1 MSDVAKGTRNPVSAA
16 KKTKSRDTGAADA
29 LAEAAGE
36 RLAQGAALNAD
47 AAQFVPDA
55 GADAPN
61 LARSL
66 TAELR
71 TFSEATGED
80 PFSNP
85 VLLLALDLS
94 RRLEQGELS
103 YGALEQLV
111 QYLSAQG
118 FLDRAGRFG
127 RYLGETDP
135 EANEECLRKTFT
147 ALTRPTDAA
156 DANAAP
162 IAFEAFKA
170 RVEDELFGVVTT
182 AHPTFS
188 ITGELMRALA
198 ALGTGRGTDGSLL
211 SPKAAAD
218 LVDLAC
224 REEHRPD
231 RDLDLLREH
240 ELSLEAIGNIQI
252 ALRRA
257 YGILLDVARTVYP
270 SQWTELTPRLIT
282 VASWVGYDLDGRS
295 DIRWTDTLF
304 KRLKIQRNQ
313 LAHYLETVRAI
324 RGDSG
329 RDARNLRETLDLMES
344 RIALAINQ
352 VTDELSVF
360 GTKEPTE
367 DEARRQIK
375 AVSRRM
381 YEGMTLRLED
391 ASGLIDMTGRAI
403 DRAKD
408 DGLLSRLCV
417 LRAELANF
425 GLGMAHTHVRINAKQ
440 VHNAIRRAAG
450 VVSDPNDPR
459 YRQSYLDRITDL
471 LANVEPV
478 SINFGSIMGERTSV
492 KRLFMVV
499 AQMLKYT
506 GRTAPIRFLI
516 AESESAFTV
525 LTVLYF
531 AKLFGVEDHVDISPL
546 FETEKALEAGSR
558 VIEQLLENPHYRAYV
573 QKRGRV
579 CIQTGFSDAGRY
591 LGQPPASAS
600 IERLRLRLIRVMA
613 MQKMSGVQ
621 LLIFDTH
628 GESIGRGAHPASFE
642 DRLNY
647 VDTPAARGYLA
658 ETGIDFKQEVS
669 FQGGDGYLFFVN
681 QSAAF
686 AVITRILEH
695 SLSPVEGSADD
706 PFYDEA
712 SYIREFFTT
721 MKEFQVGLMED
732 RNYGVLLSAFGA
744 NLLFP
749 SGSRALKRQHEDPSD
764 VDHAMASQLRA
775 IPHNAVLMQLGLL
788 ANSVGGAGAAIA
800 QEPERFRDLH
810 HRSRRLRQLMGIV
823 EYGAAIS
830 DPHVMKGYIDTLD
843 PGLWIVRAGST
854 ANRERSE
861 DMLKLAGYLE
871 EIGVHERQNRVFRR
885 LYKDF
890 IVLSASLAE
899 AREDGQ
905 PAGCGALVT
914 DATKDALGLLHAI
927 RLACIHEIYLLAMR
941 LPEFSDRHATTPK
954 QVISRLLHLDV
965 PGAIEVLE
973 EVFPITHDRVSLDD
987 FGEPATYLSDDSQS
1001 YQFENEALFQPMKGL
1016 YELIRRISTA
1026 NAHRTGFFG

>member
-1 MSDVAKGTRNPVSAA
+1 MSDTVKVTRSR
-16 KKTKSRDTGAADA
+16 KTGAEKTGAA
-29 LAEAAGE
+29 AAM
-36 RLAQGAALNAD
+36 AD
-47 AAQFVPDA
+47 AARARLTEGATLDSGHAHFP
-55 GADAPN
+55 ADAEFD
-61 LARSL
+61 AASMADAL

-71 TFSEATGED
+71 ALSKGTQED

-85 VLLLALDLS
+85 VLRLALDLS
-94 RRLEQGELS
+94 RRLEQGQLS

-111 QYLSAQG
+111 QYLSAEG
-118 FLDRAGRFG
+118 FVDRARRFG

-135 EANEECLRKTFT
+135 EVNERRLRDAFT
-147 ALTRPTDAA
+147 ALTRGGEDGTPGSL
-156 DANAAP
+156 P
-162 IAFEAFKA
+162 FESFQT
-170 RVEDELFGVVTT
+170 RVEDELFGIVTT

-188 ITGELMRALA
+188 LSGELMRALA
-198 ALGTGRGTDGSLL
+198 ALATGRNTDGSLL
-211 SPKAAAD
+211 SPKTATG

-231 RDLDLLREH
+231 RGLDLLREH
-240 ELSLEAIGNIQI
+240 ELSLEAIDNAQI

-257 YGILLDVARTVYP
+257 YGILLEVARTAYP
-270 SQWTELTPRLIT
+270 DRWTELTPRLIT
-282 VASWVGYDLDGRS
+282 VATWVGYDLDGRS

-304 KRLKIQRNQ
+304 KRLKVQRRQ
-313 LAHYLETVRAI
+313 LAHYLDTVRSI
-324 RGDSG
+324 RGESG
-329 RDARNLRETLDLMES
+329 RGARDLRETLDLMES

-360 GTKEPTE
+360 GSAEPTE
-367 DEARRQIK
+367 EEARQQIR

-391 ASGLIDMTGRAI
+391 AAGLIEMTGRAI
-403 DRAKD
+403 ARTTD
-408 DGLLSRLCV
+408 DALLSRLCV
-417 LRAELANF
+417 LRAELANY

-440 VHNAIRRAAG
+440 VHNAIRRAVG

-459 YRQSYLDRITDL
+459 YRQSYLDRITEL
-471 LANVEPV
+471 LDKVQPV
-478 SINFGSIMGERTSV
+478 SINFGSILGERTSV

-516 AESESAFTV
+516 AESEAAFTV

-531 AKLFGVEDHVDISPL
+531 ARLFGVEEHVDISPL

-573 QKRGRV
+573 QRRGRICV
-579 CIQTGFSDAGRY
+579 QTGFSDAGRY
-591 LGQPPASAS
+591 LGQAPASAS
-600 IERLRLRLIRVMA
+600 IERLRLRLIRVMSQ
-613 MQKMSGVQ
+613 QKLDGVQ

-642 DRLNY
+642 ERLNY
-647 VDTPAARGYLA
+647 VDTPATRGYMA
-658 ETGIDFKQEVS
+658 KTGLDFKQEVS

-686 AVITRILEH
+686 AVVTRILEH
-695 SLSPVEGSADD
+695 VLTPADDRADD

-712 SYIREFFTT
+712 AYIREFFTT
-721 MKEFQVGLMED
+721 VKEFQVGLMED
-732 RNYGVLLSAFGA
+732 RNYGVLLSAYGA

-764 VDHAMASQLRA
+764 VDHAHASQLRA

-788 ANSVGGAGAAIA
+788 ANSVGGVGAAIA
-800 QEPERFRDLH
+800 KEPDRFHDLYK
-810 HRSRRLRQLMGIV
+810 RSRRLRQLMGIV
-823 EYGAAIS
+823 EYGAAVS

-843 PGLWIVRAGST
+843 PGLWIVRAGAT
-854 ANRERSE
+854 GDRQKSE
-861 DMLKLAGYLE
+861 DMLKLADFLE
-871 EIGVHERQNRVFRR
+871 EAGLHERQNRVFRR

-890 IVLSASLAE
+890 IVLSAALADN
-899 AREDGQ
+899 AADGRRG
-905 PAGCGALVT
+905 GCGALVD
-914 DATKDALGLLHAI
+914 DASKDALALLHAI
-927 RLACIHEIYLLAMR
+927 RLAVIHEIYLLAMR
-941 LPEFSDRHATTPK
+941 LPEFSDRHAPTPK
-954 QVISRLLHLDV
+954 QLVGRVLHLDIPAAV
-965 PGAIEVLE
+965 ELLE
-973 EVFPITHDRVSLDD
+973 EIFPITHDPVALDD

-1001 YQFENEALFQPMKGL
+1001 YQFENEVLFQPMQGL
-1016 YELIRRISTA
+1016 FALIRRISTA

>member
-1 MSDVAKGTRNPVSAA
+1 MSDVAKTTRKRKGAASARTPEA
-16 KKTKSRDTGAADA
+16 SSAGQAGAAADA
-29 LAEAAGE
+29 ARARLAEGTG
-36 RLAQGAALNAD
+36 LDPQN
-47 AAQFVPDA
+47 AQFAGDA
-55 GADAPN
+55 GSDPVA
-61 LARSL
+61 LARQL
-66 TAELR
+66 TDELR
-71 TFSEATGED
+71 TLSRATTED

-85 VLLLALDLS
+85 VLRLALDLS
-94 RRLEQGELS
+94 RRLEQGQLS

-111 QYLSAQG
+111 QYLSAEG

-127 RYLGETDP
+127 RYIGETDP
-135 EANEECLRKTFT
+135 EANEERLRQAFT
-147 ALTRPTDAA
+147 ALTRSADGGEAA
-156 DANAAP
+156 TVP
-162 IAFEAFKA
+162 FETFRV

-182 AHPTFS
+182 AHPTFNIS
-188 ITGELMRALA
+188 GELMRALA
-198 ALGTGRGTDGSLL
+198 ALGTGRSTDGSLL
-211 SPKAAAD
+211 SPKTAAD

-257 YGILLDVARTVYP
+257 YAILLDVARAAYP
-270 SQWTELTPRLIT
+270 SQWSELTPRLIT

-304 KRLKIQRNQ
+304 KRMKVQRNQ
-313 LAHYLETVRAI
+313 LTHYLETVRAI
-324 RGDSG
+324 RADAGSG
-329 RDARNLRETLDLMES
+329 AHDLRETLDLMES

-360 GTKEPTE
+360 GSEQPSE
-367 DEARRQIK
+367 DEARRRIK

-391 ASGLIDMTGRAI
+391 ASSLIEMTGRAI
-403 DRAKD
+403 ARAPD

-440 VHNAIRRAAG
+440 VHNGIRRAVG
-450 VVSDPNDPR
+450 MVSDPTDPR
-459 YRQSYLDRITDL
+459 YRQSYLDRISDL
-471 LANVEPV
+471 LENAEPV

-531 AKLFGVEDHVDISPL
+531 AKLFGVEEHVDISPL

-573 QKRGRV
+573 QARGRV
-579 CIQTGFSDAGRY
+579 CVQTGFSDAGRY
-591 LGQPPASAS
+591 LGQAPASAS

-613 MQKMSGVQ
+613 TQKLDGVQ
-621 LLIFDTH
+621 LLMFDTH

-642 DRLNY
+642 ERLNY
-647 VDTPAARGYLA
+647 VDTPATRGYMA

-681 QSAAF
+681 RSAAF

-695 SLSPVEGSADD
+695 ALSPTESSTED

-712 SYIREFFTT
+712 PYIREFFTT
-721 MKEFQVGLMED
+721 VKEFQVGLMED

-764 VDHAMASQLRA
+764 IDHAMASQLRA

-788 ANSVGGAGAAIA
+788 ANSVGGVGAAIA
-800 QEPERFRDLH
+800 KEPDRFHDLYK
-810 HRSRRLRQLMGIV
+810 RSRRLRQLIGIA
-823 EYGAAIS
+823 EYGAAVS

-843 PGLWIVRAGST
+843 PGLWIIRAGAT
-854 ANRERSE
+854 ADREKAE
-861 DMLKLAGYLE
+861 DMLRLAGYLE
-871 EIGVHERQNRVFRR
+871 EIGVHERQNQVFRR

-890 IVLSASLAE
+890 IVLSSALAE
-899 AREDGQ
+899 TAEDSGH
-905 PAGCGALVT
+905 AGCGAMVG

-927 RLACIHEIYLLAMR
+927 RLAAIHEIYLLAMR

-954 QVISRLLHLDV
+954 QLIARLLHLDV
-965 PGAIEVLE
+965 PAAIELLE
-973 EVFPITHDRVSLDD
+973 DIFPVTHDPVALDD

-1001 YQFENEALFQPMKGL
+1001 YQFENEALFHPMEGL
-1016 YELIRRISTA
+1016 YALIRRISTA
-1026 NAHRTGFFG
+1026 AAHRTGFFG

>member
-1 MSDVAKGTRNPVSAA
+1 MPDVTKATRSRKAA
-16 KKTKSRDTGAADA
+16 PTPDRPKVGSTGQAASV
-29 LAEAAGE
+29 
-36 RLAQGAALNAD
+36 AD
-47 AAQFVPDA
+47 AARDRLAKGDVLKPDTTQFAAEDGTDPA
-55 GADAPN
+55 G
-61 LARSL
+61 LAREL
-66 TAELR
+66 TDELR
-71 TFSEATGED
+71 TLARANATD

-94 RRLEQGELS
+94 RRLEQGQLS
-103 YGALEQLV
+103 YGTLEQLV

-118 FLDRAGRFG
+118 FLDRAERFG

-135 EANEECLRKTFT
+135 ESNEERLREVFD
-147 ALTRPTDAA
+147 ALTRPVDGAGA
-156 DANAAP
+156 EP
-162 IAFEAFKA
+162 VAFETFQA
-170 RVEDELFGVVTT
+170 RVEDQLFGVVTT

-188 ITGELMRALA
+188 ISGELMRALA
-198 ALGTGRGTDGSLL
+198 ALATGRSTDGSLL
-211 SPKAAAD
+211 SPKSAAD

-231 RDLDLLREH
+231 RDLSLLREH

-257 YGILLDVARTVYP
+257 YAVLLDVAKSAYP
-270 SQWTELTPRLIT
+270 SRWTELTPKLIT
-282 VASWVGYDLDGRS
+282 VATWVGYDLDGRS

-324 RGDSG
+324 RSDAG
-329 RDARNLRETLDLMES
+329 RNARDLRETLDLMES
-344 RIALAINQ
+344 RVALAINQ

-360 GTKEPTE
+360 GTAEPTE

-391 ASGLIDMTGRAI
+391 ASGLIEMTSRAI
-403 DRAKD
+403 ARTKD
-408 DGLLSRLCV
+408 DTLLRRLCV

-440 VHNAIRRAAG
+440 VHNAIRHAVG
-450 VVSDPNDPR
+450 VVSDANDPR
-459 YRQSYLDRITDL
+459 YRQSYLDRINDL
-471 LANVEPV
+471 LASVEPA
-478 SINFGSIMGERTSV
+478 SINFGSILGERTSV

-516 AESESAFTV
+516 AESESTFTV
-525 LTVLYF
+525 LTALYF
-531 AKLFGVEDHVDISPL
+531 AKLFGVEQHVDISPL

-573 QKRGRV
+573 QARGRICV
-579 CIQTGFSDAGRY
+579 QTGFSDAGRY
-591 LGQPPASAS
+591 LGQTPASAS

-613 MQKMSGVQ
+613 KQKLEGVQ

-642 DRLNY
+642 ERLNY
-647 VDTPAARGYLA
+647 VDTPATRGYMA
-658 ETGIDFKQEVS
+658 ETGLDFKQEVS
-669 FQGGDGYLFFVN
+669 FQGGDGYLYFVN

-695 SLSPVEGSADD
+695 VLAPADGSADD

-712 SYIREFFTT
+712 PYIREFFTT
-721 MKEFQVGLMED
+721 VKEFQVGLMDD
-732 RNYGVLLSAFGA
+732 RNYGVLLSAYGA

-764 VDHAMASQLRA
+764 VDHALASQLRA

-788 ANSVGGAGAAIA
+788 ANSVGGVGAAIA
-800 QEPERFRDLH
+800 KEPERFRDLYT
-810 HRSRRLRQLMGIV
+810 RSRRFRQLMGIV
-823 EYGAAIS
+823 EYGVAVS

-843 PGLWIVRAGST
+843 PGLWIIRAGAT
-854 ANRERSE
+854 ADREKAE
-861 DMLKLAGYLE
+861 DMLRLADYLE

-890 IVLSASLAE
+890 VVLSSALAE
-899 AREDGQ
+899 NGEAGRPG
-905 PAGCGALVT
+905 GCGALVGA
-914 DATKDALGLLHAI
+914 ATKDALELLHAI
-927 RLACIHEIYLLAMR
+927 RLAVIHEIYLLAMR

-954 QVISRLLHLDV
+954 QLMVRLLHLDV
-965 PGAIEVLE
+965 PAAIELLE
-973 EVFPITHDRVSLDD
+973 DIFPITHDPVALDD
-987 FGEPATYLSDDSQS
+987 FGEPASYLSDDSQS
-1001 YQFENEALFQPMKGL
+1001 YQYENEYLFRPMEGL
-1016 YELIRRISTA
+1016 YALIRRISTA
-1026 NAHRTGFFG
+1026 TAHRTGFFG